1 MAELELGRVDGAAH
15 QPLQRDLGALAAA
28 VDQERRAGG
37 ALAGVFEALE
47 DRLDL
52 WAEMGQ
58 VHVVDE
64 VVEGAED
71 AEGAG
76 RVERR
81 AVLDVA
87 APEPLAPAH
96 PPDPGPARP
105 HPA

>member
-1 MAELELGRVDGAAH
+1 MAERALWSVDGAAH
-15 QPLQRDLGALAAA
+15 QPLQRDLVAWAGA

-87 APEPLAPAH
+87 ALEPVGPVHAA
-96 PPDPGPARP
+96 DPVPG
-105 HPA
+105 